1 MHILHMADTHL
12 GYSAYYKTAENGL
25 NQREV
30 DVYDAF
36 RRCID
41 YAIESE
47 PDLVVHGGDLFDTVR
62 PTNRALNVAL
72 QQLIRLSKAG
82 IPLVLISGNHETPK
96 LRETGSVFR
105 VFEHLDNV
113 YPVYR
118 GQYEQYRFDDVA
130 VHCIPHCSTG
140 DALRDNLVQFTPVDG
155 CFNLFMLHVGVSGI
169 KEFRTGDF
177 NEQVVPTGS
186 LPLEADYIALGH
198 YHRQT
203 KVTDNAWYA
212 GSVEHLSFSE
222 AGEDKGMLEV
232 DTDTGEVRS
241 IPVETRPMIDADV
254 IDCSSR
260 DANEITREVIDTLHG
275 SIERGCIIR
284 VVLRG
289 ISRPEYRSLDFH
301 AIREAASEALHF
313 DLSYD
318 MAEAEQEL
326 IKQGRLGSLAEEW
339 KQYMANV
346 AVEDDKE
353 ELRDLALSYLAEV
366 SE

>member
-12 GYSAYYKTAENGL
+12 GYSAYYKTADNGL

-36 RRCID
+36 ERCID
-41 YAIESE
+41 YAIEAK

-72 QQLIRLSKAG
+72 QQLIRLSRAD
-82 IPLVLISGNHETPK
+82 IPVVLISGNHETPK

-118 GQYEQYRFDDVA
+118 GQYEQHRFDNVL

-140 DALRDNLVQFTPVDG
+140 DMLRDNLAAFSPEDDAY
-155 CFNLFMLHVGVSGI
+155 NLLMLHVGVSGI

-186 LPLEADYIALGH
+186 LPSEADYIALGH

-203 KVTDNAWYA
+203 RVTDNAWYA
-212 GSVEHLSFSE
+212 GSAEHLSFAE
-222 AGEDKGMLEV
+222 AGEDKGMLEL
-232 DTDTGEVRS
+232 DTDTGEIRS
-241 IPVETRPMIDADV
+241 LPVETRSMINAGA
-254 IDCSSR
+254 IDCGDC
-260 DANEITREVIDTLHG
+260 DANEITREVIDTLHD
-275 SIERGCIIR
+275 SVVEGCIIR
-284 VVLRG
+284 VVLRD

-301 AIREAASEALHF
+301 AIRSAASEALHF

-326 IKQGRLGSLAEEW
+326 IRQGRLGSLAEEW
-339 KQYMANV
+339 KQYMSNV
-346 AVEDDKE
+346 AIEDDKE

-366 SE
+366 SQ

>member
-12 GYSAYYKTAENGL
+12 GYSAYYKTADNGL

-36 RRCID
+36 ERCID
-41 YAIESE
+41 YALETE

-82 IPLVLISGNHETPK
+82 IPLVIIAGNHETPK

-118 GQYEQYRFDDVA
+118 GRYEQHRFGDVA

-140 DALRDNLVQFTPVDG
+140 DMLRDNLDAFSPMEEAY
-155 CFNLFMLHVGVSGI
+155 NLLMLHVGMSGI

-186 LPLEADYIALGH
+186 LPREADYIALGH

-203 KVTDNAWYA
+203 KVTDNAWYP

-222 AGEDKGMLEV
+222 AGEDKGMLEL
-232 DTDTGEVRS
+232 DTETGVTRS
-241 IPVETRPMIDADV
+241 ISIETRPMIDAGAV
-254 IDCSSR
+254 DCSDR
-260 DANEITREVIDTLHG
+260 DANEITREVIDILHD
-275 SIERGCIIR
+275 SVTDGCIIR
-284 VVLRG
+284 VVLRD
-289 ISRPEYRSLDFH
+289 IARPEYRSLDFH
-301 AIREAASEALHF
+301 AIRDAASEALHF

-339 KQYMANV
+339 KEYMSSI
-346 AVEDDKE
+346 AVEEDKD
-353 ELRDLALSYLAEV
+353 ELRDLALEYLAEV
-366 SE
+366 SQ

>member
-1 MHILHMADTHL
+1 MRILHVADTHL
-12 GYSAYYKTAENGL
+12 GYSAYYKTADNGL

-41 YAIESE
+41 YALESE

-72 QQLIRLSKAG
+72 QQLIRLSDAG
-82 IPLVLISGNHETPK
+82 IPVVLISGNHETPK

-113 YPVYR
+113 YPVYK
-118 GQYEQYRFDDVA
+118 GQYEQYRFGDVA
-130 VHCIPHCSTG
+130 VHCIPHCSSG
-140 DALRDNLVQFTPVDG
+140 DALRDNLAQFSPVEDA
-155 CFNLFMLHVGVSGI
+155 FNVFMLHVGVSGI

-177 NEQVVPTGS
+177 NEQVIPTGS
-186 LPLEADYIALGH
+186 LPPEADYIALGH

-203 KVTDNAWYA
+203 QVTDNARYA
-212 GSVEHLSFSE
+212 GSVEHLSFAE
-222 AGEDKGMLEV
+222 AGEDKGMLEL
-232 DTDTGEVRS
+232 DTEAGQVHS
-241 IPVETRPMIDADV
+241 VPIETRPMIDAGD
-254 IDCSSR
+254 IDCGTCNA
-260 DANEITREVIDTLHG
+260 DQITREVIDTLQ
-275 SIERGCIIR
+275 RRMVQGCIIR
-284 VVLRG
+284 IVLRG

-301 AIREAASEALHF
+301 AIRSAASDALHF

-326 IKQGRLGSLAEEW
+326 IKQGRLGSLVEEW
-339 KQYMANV
+339 KEYMAGV
-346 AVEDDKE
+346 AVEEDKE
-353 ELRDLALSYLAEV
+353 ELRDLALHYLAEV